1 MGMVPNS
8 SINNCGNKKGNMK
21 QYIRMILEGEE
32 RIIPYEPTTRIQ
44 TSRHWQYKQYCPSV
58 LFFCGQKELTYCYGH
73 PSSYVM
79 PVFHKEFLSE
89 LNRFIENK
97 EQILDLI
104 ALTNRCDILLNRL
117 ERKGRKE
124 E

>member
-1 MGMVPNS
+1 
-8 SINNCGNKKGNMK
+8 
-21 QYIRMILEGEE
+21 MILEGEE

-44 TSRHWQYKQYCPSV
+44 TSRYWQYKQYCPSV
-58 LFFCGQKELTYCYGH
+58 LFFRGQKELTYCYGH
-73 PSSYVM
+73 PSYYVM
-79 PVFHKEFLSE
+79 SVFHKEFLSE
-89 LNRFIENK
+89 LNHFIENK